1 MSCKRY
7 NMITKLNRKISHKKE
22 EYFCFSERIINMTK
36 TTVNTAAPLLEVKD
50 IVKIY
55 RTRNSDQQCRA
66 LNGIGFK
73 INKGEFVAIMGE
85 SGSGKTTLLNL
96 LAVLDIP
103 TEGTITIG
111 GQNLVNFDDK
121 SISRFRREN
130 LGFVFQ
136 EFNLLDNFTLQ
147 ENIALPLV
155 LSGMKKSEIEKK
167 ISPIA
172 EMLNIKSLLDKYPYQ
187 VSGGEKQRAAIAR
200 AVIVNPKILLADEPT
215 GALDSNNSKQTLEYF
230 QKINKETD
238 QTIVMVTHSMKAA
251 LASSR
256 VLVIKDGIIENDIK
270 VEGKTLEQLENEIS
284 VSLKK

>member
-1 MSCKRY
+1 
-7 NMITKLNRKISHKKE
+7 
-22 EYFCFSERIINMTK
+22 MT
-36 TTVNTAAPLLEVKD
+36 TNTINTATSLLEVRD
-50 IVKIY
+50 LVKIY
-55 RTRNSDQQCRA
+55 KTKNSDQQCKA
-66 LNGIGFK
+66 LNGIKFN
-73 INKGEFVAIMGE
+73 INEGEFVAIMGE

-103 TEGTITIG
+103 SSGTITIG

-121 SISRFRREN
+121 SISSFRREN

-136 EFNLLDNFTLQ
+136 EFNLLDNFTLK

-167 ISPIA
+167 ILPIA
-172 EMLNIKSLLDKYPYQ
+172 EMLNIKSLLNKYPYQ
-187 VSGGEKQRAAIAR
+187 VSGGEKQRTAIAR

-215 GALDSNNSKQTLEYF
+215 GALDSNNSQQTLEYF
-230 QKINKETD
+230 QKINRETN

-284 VSLKK
+284 ASLKK

>member
-1 MSCKRY
+1 
-7 NMITKLNRKISHKKE
+7 
-22 EYFCFSERIINMTK
+22 MT
-36 TTVNTAAPLLEVKD
+36 TNTATSLLEVKD
-50 IVKIY
+50 LVKIY
-55 RTRNSDQQCRA
+55 KTKNSDQQCKA
-66 LNGIGFK
+66 LNGIKFN
-73 INKGEFVAIMGE
+73 INEGEFVAIMGE

-103 TEGTITIG
+103 SSGTITIG

-121 SISRFRREN
+121 SISSFRREN

-136 EFNLLDNFTLQ
+136 EFNLLDNFTLK

-167 ISPIA
+167 ILPIA
-172 EMLNIKSLLDKYPYQ
+172 EMLNIKSLLNKYPYQ
-187 VSGGEKQRAAIAR
+187 VSGGEKQRTAIAR

-215 GALDSNNSKQTLEYF
+215 GALDSNNSQQTLEYF
-230 QKINKETD
+230 QKINRETN

-284 VSLKK
+284 DSLKK

>member
-1 MSCKRY
+1 MA
-7 NMITKLNRKISHKKE
+7 NTI
-22 EYFCFSERIINMTK
+22 K
-36 TTVNTAAPLLEVKD
+36 TANSLLEVKD

-55 RTRNSDQQCRA
+55 KTKNSDQQCRA
-66 LNGIGFK
+66 LNGINFN
-73 INKGEFVAIMGE
+73 INEGEFVAIMGE

-103 TEGTITIG
+103 SEGTITIG

-121 SISRFRREN
+121 SISRFRRDN

-215 GALDSNNSKQTLEYF
+215 GALDSNNSQQTLEYF
-230 QKINKETD
+230 QKINKETN

>member
-1 MSCKRY
+1 
-7 NMITKLNRKISHKKE
+7 
-22 EYFCFSERIINMTK
+22 MT
-36 TTVNTAAPLLEVKD
+36 TNTATSLLEVKD
-50 IVKIY
+50 LVKIY
-55 RTRNSDQQCRA
+55 KAKNSDQQCKA
-66 LNGIGFK
+66 LNGIKFN
-73 INKGEFVAIMGE
+73 INEGEFVAIMGE

-103 TEGTITIG
+103 SSGTITIG

-121 SISRFRREN
+121 SISSFRREN

-136 EFNLLDNFTLQ
+136 EFNLLDNFTLK

-167 ISPIA
+167 ILPIA
-172 EMLNIKSLLDKYPYQ
+172 EMLNIKSLLNKYPYQ
-187 VSGGEKQRAAIAR
+187 VSGGEKQRTAIAR

-215 GALDSNNSKQTLEYF
+215 GALDSNNSQQTLEYF
-230 QKINKETD
+230 QKINRETN

-284 VSLKK
+284 ASLKK

>member
-1 MSCKRY
+1 
-7 NMITKLNRKISHKKE
+7 
-22 EYFCFSERIINMTK
+22 MT
-36 TTVNTAAPLLEVKD
+36 TNTATSLLEVKD
-50 IVKIY
+50 LVKIY
-55 RTRNSDQQCRA
+55 KTKNSDQQCKA
-66 LNGIGFK
+66 LNGIKFN
-73 INKGEFVAIMGE
+73 INEGEFVAIMGE

-103 TEGTITIG
+103 SSGTITIG

-121 SISRFRREN
+121 SISSFRREN

-136 EFNLLDNFTLQ
+136 EFNLLDNFTLK

-167 ISPIA
+167 ILPIA
-172 EMLNIKSLLDKYPYQ
+172 EMLNIKSLLNKYPYQ
-187 VSGGEKQRAAIAR
+187 VSGGEKQRTAIAR

-215 GALDSNNSKQTLEYF
+215 GALDSNNSQQTLEYF
-230 QKINKETD
+230 QKINRETN

-284 VSLKK
+284 ASLKK

>member
-1 MSCKRY
+1 MSDSLFEQAKRFQEPLAARMRPR
-7 NMITKLNRKISHKKE
+7 NLD
-22 EYFCFSERIINMTK
+22 EYIGQDHIVGKGRLLRRAI
-36 TTVNTAAPLLEVKD
+36 AA
-50 IVKIY
+50 
-55 RTRNSDQQCRA
+55 DQ
-66 LNGIGFK
+66 LTSVIFYGPP
-73 INKGEFVAIMGE
+73 
-85 SGSGKTTLLNL
+85 GSGKTTLLNI
-96 LAVLDIP
+96 LAALDKP
-103 TEGTITIG
+103 TAGTILLEGKDLSTIK
-111 GQNLVNFDDK
+111 DSAMAD
-121 SISRFRREN
+121 FRRDN

>member
-1 MSCKRY
+1 
-7 NMITKLNRKISHKKE
+7 
-22 EYFCFSERIINMTK
+22 MT
-36 TTVNTAAPLLEVKD
+36 TNTATSLLEVKD
-50 IVKIY
+50 LVKIY
-55 RTRNSDQQCRA
+55 KTKNSDQQCKA
-66 LNGIGFK
+66 LNGIKFN
-73 INKGEFVAIMGE
+73 INEGEFVAIMGE

-103 TEGTITIG
+103 SSGTITIG

-121 SISRFRREN
+121 SISSFRREN

-136 EFNLLDNFTLQ
+136 EFNLLDNFTLK

-167 ISPIA
+167 ILPIA
-172 EMLNIKSLLDKYPYQ
+172 EMLNIKSLLNKYPYQ
-187 VSGGEKQRAAIAR
+187 VSGGEKQRTAIAR

-215 GALDSNNSKQTLEYF
+215 GALDSNNSQQTLEYF
-230 QKINKETD
+230 QKINREKN

-284 VSLKK
+284 ASLKK